1 MVPTAQP
8 VPVPRIRSLQTE
20 LPQPIFQ
27 SNVQFLS
34 IGSVLNQKPPAL
46 SAESKSATVKLPPT
60 FIYTHVQQVRQYQ
73 INGNWTA
80 AVELVVDQLPIL
92 CEHLPYITLATLLA
106 PLPTSFVDSSPA
118 VWLATGIIQATID
131 NEPNALAW
139 LSRLDVSTL
148 PHAEQLAWA
157 YLERTHISCR
167 CGAYPDAQTYLE
179 QADTLLAQTP
189 SPIPH
194 LLPFSSYLRACLYAH
209 TGRITEGVPLV
220 QSAAIRFRKLDFVRK
235 EFNCWLLLSSLNR
248 QLGNDQA
255 AAESLHNARSCFH
268 SGTLDPSAY
277 ESILN
282 TETQH
287 AWYCG
292 DLAGALEKAKTW
304 VTFTQSSI
312 YTRQRMRAHL
322 VLGNLQ
328 RACGDYTQA
337 HQNYDRA
344 RTLSTQLYPQFTCWI
359 DVNAAWLAILQGQ
372 LESATRL
379 VTCSLPTT
387 SPDQQMSVQVTL
399 AVIQLLK
406 GQHAAAED
414 LLRAALAFYQR
425 SQDRTS
431 TCAIA
436 FLLAWI
442 YLHTHPTSRT
452 LSELLRSE
460 LAWLANRDRAYFPHW
475 WHPTLI
481 SQVAVWLLGV
491 NECKTIGQRLF
502 LEGFLGADG
511 IHTLEAA
518 AANIH
523 LHHHR
528 EAVNLLVKLGAID
541 LYLTKL
547 FHNTLARQVVTDAIQ
562 NGQLAAAMVPSLL
575 SRLRTAHRH
584 NRNNE
589 LAVAI
594 FLLHLQKRSTHE
606 IATLL
611 ERSPSSVTHTLQG
624 IYEHM
629 GKSRMH
635 NRRATQLAEIYHAA
649 KEQGLVC

>member
-1 MVPTAQP
+1 M
-8 VPVPRIRSLQTE
+8 
-20 LPQPIFQ
+20 
-27 SNVQFLS
+27 
-34 IGSVLNQKPPAL
+34 
-46 SAESKSATVKLPPT
+46 KLPPT
-60 FIYTHVQQVRQYQ
+60 SIQTHVQQVRQYQ

-80 AVELVVDQLPIL
+80 AVELMVEQLPIL

-106 PLPTSFVDSSPA
+106 PLPTSFVDSSPT

-131 NEPNALAW
+131 DETNALTW
-139 LSRLDVSTL
+139 LSRLDASTL
-148 PHAEQLAWA
+148 PHAELVAWA
-157 YLERTHISCR
+157 YLERARISCQY
-167 CGAYPDAQTYLE
+167 GAYTDTQTYLE

-189 SPIPH
+189 SSH

-209 TGRITEGVPLV
+209 TGRLADGVPLV
-220 QSAAIRFRKLDFVRK
+220 QSAATRFRELDFVRK

-255 AAESLHNARSCFH
+255 VAESLHNAHSCFR

-282 TETQH
+282 AETQH

-292 DLAGALEKAKTW
+292 DLTGALEKAKTW
-304 VTFTQSSI
+304 VTFTQSNI
-312 YTRQRMRAHL
+312 YTRQHLHAHL

-328 RACGDYTQA
+328 RACGNYAQA

-372 LESATRL
+372 LDSAIRL
-379 VTCSLPTT
+379 VTGSLPTT
-387 SPDQQMSVQVTL
+387 SPEQQMSFQVTL
-399 AVIQLLK
+399 AVIWLLK
-406 GQHAAAED
+406 GQHTAAED
-414 LLRAALAFYQR
+414 LLQAALAFYQH
-425 SQDRTS
+425 SQDRTA

-436 FLLAWI
+436 FLLAWS

-452 LSELLRSE
+452 LPELLRSE
-460 LAWLANRDRAYFPHW
+460 LAWLANRNRVYFPHW
-475 WHPTLI
+475 WHPALI
-481 SQVAVWLLGV
+481 SQVAVRLLGV
-491 NECKTIGQRLF
+491 KEHKTMGQRLF
-502 LEGFLGADG
+502 LENFLGADG
-511 IHTLEAA
+511 IHALQAA
-518 AANIH
+518 AANNY
-523 LHHHR
+523 LHQSD

-541 LYLTKL
+541 SYLTKF
-547 FHNTLARQVVTDAIQ
+547 FHNTLTRRVVTDALQ
-562 NGQLAAAMVPSLL
+562 NGQITAAMVPSLL
-575 SRLRTAHRH
+575 DRLRTAHRH
-584 NRNNE
+584 KRNNE

-624 IYEHM
+624 IYEHL
-629 GKSRMH
+629 GKTRRH
-635 NRRATQLAEIYHAA
+635 NRQTTRLAEIYQAA